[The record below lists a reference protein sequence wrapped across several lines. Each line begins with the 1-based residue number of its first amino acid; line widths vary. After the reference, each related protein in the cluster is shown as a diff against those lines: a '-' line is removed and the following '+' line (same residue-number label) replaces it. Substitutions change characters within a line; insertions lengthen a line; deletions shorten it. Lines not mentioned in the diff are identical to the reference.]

1 MFVYITW
8 GLVGILLFLLAK
20 RIGAGVV
27 GVGVFV
33 GAVFLTI
40 FMLDTFTVINVRNF
54 VPVHFYDDTIE
65 DPKGAV
71 NKVGEKLG
79 EAGEKSADKINNIG
93 ENANR
98 YFEVEDSKEK
108 GDKTWVKGDEVTDKE
123 NASKK
128 LTGDAEEKKEKKG
141 SAKKEEESPKEKKG
155 TISSGSSTFV
165 KYTEIDSL
173 LQTRYKELP
182 HEDTEILKSISPI
195 LRTKVEGEKII
206 VDNRGDRYKEGFTVH
221 MK

>member
-71 NKVGEKLG
+71 TKVGEKLG
-79 EAGEKSADKINNIG
+79 EAGEKSADKINGIG

-98 YFEVEDSKEK
+98 YFEVEESKEK
-108 GDKTWVKGDEVTDKE
+108 GDKTWVKRDEVTEKE
-123 NASKK
+123 KSSKK
-128 LTGDAEEKKEKKG
+128 DAGDADEKKEKKG
-141 SAKKEEESPKEKKG
+141 SSKKEEEPQKGKKG
-155 TISSGSSTFV
+155 ATASGSSTFV

-182 HEDTEILKSISPI
+182 HEDIEILKAISPI
-195 LRTKVEGEKII
+195 LRTKVEGEKIV
-206 VDNRGDRYKEGFTVH
+206 VDNRGENYKEGFMIH